1 MTKWQA
7 IRQRHELQDPW
18 PQTREGIKG
27 SDYPGSR
34 GVAARAHKDRAY
46 LLRAEE
52 WLQHKPDCK
61 STVAKIKNHP
71 RPWQCTCGLA
81 DYLGEARATT

>member
-1 MTKWQA
+1 MNKWQE
-7 IRQRHELQDPW
+7 IRQRQNESYEASVSGLMG
-18 PQTREGIKG
+18 RIANN
-27 SDYPGSR
+27 SR
-34 GVAARAHKDRAY
+34 DIGY
-46 LLRAEE
+46 LLRGEE